1 MSKLPAVTVIIL
13 NWNGG
18 AYLPACLAALL
29 GVDYPHY
36 RVVVVDNG
44 SSDGSPELVRRQ
56 FPQVELIENGCNRG
70 FAAGNNVA
78 LRQLKTGYAVLL
90 NPDVVVSPEWLRE
103 LIAPMVA
110 DPSIGIAGCKL
121 TFPNGR
127 IQHAGGFITAPQ
139 AFPGHYGL
147 NEIDEGQHDSIRDV
161 EYVTG
166 AAMALARPLLNRIGL
181 LDEGYFLYYEEVD
194 FCWRARQAGF
204 RVVYVPGATA
214 VHDESALSRRGSPSY
229 LEQMHS
235 GRWRFLLKHSKLD
248 NVWRETVPA
257 EKAWL
262 AMIGPVERLAMWH
275 AYQKTAA
282 GLAEIWR
289 VRIRDGDSSM
299 SNITEQQ
306 MEKVRQELASIEG
319 ITSQEESTSEPGA
332 ASLNLPEQPAIVV
345 NALHEKWN
353 VSEQPF
359 TSHVPVIG
367 RLITAVRTVWNNVST
382 KWYVRSVV
390 QQQNE
395 FNYLLVRALENHALM
410 LQDHEQ
416 ALQNQNQMLQDHEQA
431 LQNQNQMLQ
440 DHEQALQNQNQMLQ
454 DHEQALQNHAEA
466 LHQLPALTA
475 QLRTFEAWLIQQDR
489 ASVDAVRDIGEIT
502 AQLMRI
508 NQQIRAFTERLQ
520 RCAEPDGRREVE
532 KNA

>member
-29 GVDYPHY
+29 GLDYPDY

-44 SSDGSPELVRRQ
+44 SSDSSPEMVRRR

-103 LIAPMVA
+103 LMAPMVA

-127 IQHAGGFITAPQ
+127 VQHAGGFITAPQ

-147 NEIDEGQHDSIRDV
+147 NEIDEGQHDSLRDV

-214 VHDESALSRRGSPSY
+214 VHDESALSQRGSPSY

-235 GRWRFLLKHSKLD
+235 GRWRFLLKQY
-248 NVWRETVPA
+248 ETDTVLHDTIPA
-257 EKAWL
+257 ERKWL
-262 AMIGPVERLAMWH
+262 AAAGAAEREAVQH
-275 AYQKTAA
+275 AYARA
-282 GLAEIWR
+282 
-289 VRIRDGDSSM
+289 IRS
-299 SNITEQQ
+299 
-306 MEKVRQELASIEG
+306 
-319 ITSQEESTSEPGA
+319 
-332 ASLNLPEQPAIVV
+332 LPELFSHRLEYQT
-345 NALHEKWN
+345 
-353 VSEQPF
+353 VSMNPSSNENQKAVADQLKQLYQDAKPPDDTTAVRSNTTLDLLQQKCLIQEQPF
-359 TSHVPVIG
+359 TSGTPLVAPLLS
-367 RLITAVRTVWNNVST
+367 RLREVWNSVST
-382 KWYVRSVV
+382 KWYVRPLL

-395 FNYLLVRALENHALM
+395 FNQTVVG
-410 LQDHEQ
+410 
-416 ALQNQNQMLQDHEQA
+416 ALQEHDARLHDHDARLHDHDARLHDHDARLQEYSRVMKRHFETLESWLVEQDRNYSSLA
-431 LQNQNQMLQ
+431 HDNG
-440 DHEQALQNQNQMLQ
+440 EVA
-454 DHEQALQNHAEA
+454 
-466 LHQLPALTA
+466 A
-475 QLRTFEAWLIQQDR
+475 QLVQMNRLLQA
-489 ASVDAVRDIGEIT
+489 
-502 AQLMRI
+502 I
-508 NQQIRAFTERLQ
+508 NERLA
-520 RCAEPDGRREVE
+520 RLEADSKE
-532 KNA
+532 